1 MKPLKKIE
9 KLVKKFSIDTN
20 AETNELVLNE
30 LLEAQTKSNK
40 AKLSSPQLNIRRITI
55 KRRIIKFAAAAVII
69 IGVIVG
75 VKVFTGRG
83 EKPEETVV
91 KQPDVPEKKDI
102 NQIVKDDKPDLDV
115 KLETELGKIRQM
127 VAAGDVDGL
136 AAVLS
141 NGEFEFE
148 SKVAAANY
156 LAKIGDLSTIEALEK
171 ASDEW
176 ERGDVDNPFTAAIKE
191 IKERVEQEEQEAEV
205 VKSGEAKPEATSAV
219 KEPAADAKE
228 TITYRG
234 IVTNESDQAIEG
246 VAVRSNLCLIRAME
260 FKGWEAEAS
269 TNGEG
274 EFEIGPL
281 VVVDNKKGS
290 RTLLF
295 EHPDYAIG
303 WFSPYWGENRELDPN
318 QVKVTLL
325 EPAIVSG
332 AVVDEG
338 GNPIEGAMIEAS
350 LQSSFPRR
358 YFYFDMSRTNN
369 MAVITDADGRFFMD
383 KIPEG
388 ARLHIYVSKKGYVRY
403 SSREEYERSDMHP
416 IRTGE
421 DLQIVLE
428 EGGVIKGRL
437 VLNGEDYKKKDVLIT
452 VQGAGRGWAITDEG
466 GQFEIIGLREG
477 NYTVVADNDALA
489 KENLVC
495 PTQSNIEVKVA
506 AVESYVKLKL
516 QKGLPVVVQVI
527 DEKSGE
533 AVEKVAFSI
542 KLQKNKDVH
551 VSWGTTGDE
560 GRCAVRLAPGEYT
573 LSAQGWK
580 NGQFHQFSKDFDVNA
595 GSEDLT
601 VEVAVTPRPFVYGW
615 LVDVND
621 NLVRGTV
628 ILGHD
633 KPIETYE
640 NGEFEIQEPWWHP
653 GDIRIGYA
661 FDAEKKLGRGFF
673 WKPSDDANDLE
684 IVLEP
689 LTTIVGQVVDEDG
702 IGVGDVNPKIS
713 ILLGHGMSTSSS
725 NKLWKMTIEP
735 DGWFSF
741 EGVPVGLPM
750 KLFVEKPGY
759 QGSAELPELK
769 AGEVLEAGDVIL
781 KPLYGFEDG
790 RTDWTGTISG
800 RVMNENN
807 EPMVGL
813 RVWADGAKGVS
824 QDVTD
829 LEGRYKLVRLPRGKR
844 VSGGVYAAGYG
855 HSTFKKVI
863 DGNDL
868 DIQIFPQGWDLL
880 DKEAPGLFV
889 EKWLNTEPI
898 TLEQYRGKVVLLQ
911 IGVLLP
917 NYLQEFDR
925 IQKLLE
931 KYGNKGLEVI
941 AVHQHLSVTWAG
953 EVTENDLMA
962 FVKKHDVKF
971 PFGIDDSMDR
981 VRDLAPGRLAGNG
994 AMYSLY
1000 DVKAT
1005 PALYLI
1011 DKEGILR
1018 ISPTRDNI
1026 DEWIKRLLEE

>member
-69 IGVIVG
+69 IGVMVG

-102 NQIVKDDKPDLDV
+102 IQIVKDDKPDLDV

-176 ERGDVDNPFTAAIKE
+176 ERGDVDNSFTAAIEE
-191 IKERVEQEEQEAEV
+191 IKERVEQEEQEAEL
-205 VKSGEAKPEATSAV
+205 VKSGEAKPEATLAV
-219 KEPAADAKE
+219 KEPAAEAKE

-234 IVTNESDQAIEG
+234 IVTNESDQAIER
-246 VAVRSNLCLIRAME
+246 VAVRSNLRLRQAME

-281 VVVDNKKGS
+281 VVVDDKKGS

-303 WFSPYWGENRELDPN
+303 WFSPNWSRDVEPN
-318 QVKVTLL
+318 AVKVTLL
-325 EPAIVSG
+325 EPATVSG
-332 AVVDEG
+332 TVVDED
-338 GNPIEGAMIEAS
+338 GNPIEGAMIEAH
-350 LQSSFPRR
+350 LQLSFPRR

-369 MAVITDADGRFFMD
+369 MAVITDADGRFVMD

-388 ARLHIYVSKKGYVRY
+388 ARLHIDVSKKGYVHY
-403 SSREEYERSDMHP
+403 SSREESRSDMHP

-428 EGGVIKGRL
+428 YGGVIKGHL
-437 VLNGEDYKKKDVLIT
+437 VLNGKDYEKKDLMVIA
-452 VQGAGRGWAITDEG
+452 QGAGRGWAKTDEQG
-466 GQFEIIGLREG
+466 RFEIIGLREG
-477 NYTVVADNDALA
+477 SYTVTLHTDSMTEED
-489 KENLVC
+489 LVC
-495 PTQSNIEVKVA
+495 KGVSDYSIKVGK
-506 AVESYVKLKL
+506 VGSDVKLEL
-516 QKGLPVVVQVI
+516 QKGLPVTVKAI
-527 DEKSGE
+527 DEQTGE

-615 LVDVND
+615 LVDAND
-621 NLVRGTV
+621 NPVRGTV

-653 GDIRIGYA
+653 SDIHIGYA

-689 LTTIVGQVVDEDG
+689 LTTIVGQIVDEDG

-713 ILLGHGMSTSSS
+713 ILLGHGMSTGSS
-725 NKLWKMTIEP
+725 NKLWKMTIES
-735 DGWFSF
+735 DGWFRF

-750 KLFVEKPGY
+750 KVFVEKPGY
-759 QGSAELPELK
+759 QGSAELPELD
-769 AGEVLEAGDVIL
+769 AGETVEAGDVIL
-781 KPLYGFEDG
+781 KPLYGFEDD
-790 RTDWTGTISG
+790 RTEWTGTISG
-800 RVMNENN
+800 RVINENN
-807 EPMVGL
+807 EPMVGFK
-813 RVWADGAKGVS
+813 VDTSIGTKHFA
-824 QDVTD
+824 DVTD
-829 LEGRYKLVRLPRGKR
+829 TKGRYALTGLPKGKKLYVGL
-844 VSGGVYAAGYG
+844 YAPGYG
-855 HSTFKKVI
+855 HNYSNVVC
-863 DGNDL
+863 DGNDF

-898 TLEQYRGKVVLLQ
+898 TLEQYRGKAVLLQ
-911 IGVLLP
+911 IGAYLPHYLDDLGGVQKVL
-917 NYLQEFDR
+917 
-925 IQKLLE
+925 K
-931 KYGNKGLEVI
+931 KYGDKGLIII
-941 AVHQHLSVTWAG
+941 AIHQRLNVSWGG

-981 VRDLAPGRLAGNG
+981 VRDLAPGRLASNG